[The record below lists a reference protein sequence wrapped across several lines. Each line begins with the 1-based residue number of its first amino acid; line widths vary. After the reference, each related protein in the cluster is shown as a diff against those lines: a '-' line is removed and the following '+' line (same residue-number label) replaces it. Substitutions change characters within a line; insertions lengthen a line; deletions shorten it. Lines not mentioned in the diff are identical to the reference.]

1 MGASLSFSVQ
11 KVHCSLKM
19 YRLLLLNGLI
29 LMWVVLS
36 AALPTN
42 PYSSQLRSKVPRLG
56 RRMGRS
62 QGIAAEYMDS
72 DGFPREGSLSHF
84 FLKSSKAIPRLGRRK
99 DLPALEKTMLENYLR
114 RRLNLPDVG
123 EEMDDGSLDNQLQA
137 ISNLL
142 SDESPDEAKMSS
154 ELANELLRKWW
165 PARLEDP
172 IDD

>member
-19 YRLLLLNGLI
+19 YRLLLLN
-29 LMWVVLS
+29 
-36 AALPTN
+36 
-42 PYSSQLRSKVPRLG
+42 VPRLG

-123 EEMDDGSLDNQLQA
+123 EEMDDGS
-137 ISNLL
+137 
-142 SDESPDEAKMSS
+142 
-154 ELANELLRKWW
+154 
-165 PARLEDP
+165 
-172 IDD
+172 

>member
-1 MGASLSFSVQ
+1 MGSLSFSVQ

-84 FLKSSKAIPRLGRRK
+84 FLKSSQAIPRLGRRK

-114 RRLNLPDVG
+114 RIL
-123 EEMDDGSLDNQLQA
+123 
-137 ISNLL
+137 NLL

-165 PARLEDP
+165 PARLE
-172 IDD
+172 